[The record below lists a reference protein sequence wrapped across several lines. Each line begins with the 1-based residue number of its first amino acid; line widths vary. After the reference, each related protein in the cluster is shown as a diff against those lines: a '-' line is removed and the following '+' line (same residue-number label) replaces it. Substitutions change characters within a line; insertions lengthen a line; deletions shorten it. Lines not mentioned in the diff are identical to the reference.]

1 MAVVIWGDP
10 DEPEPFPLDG
20 IVEPPP
26 PPPLHAAKMAI
37 AQTAKKERIGRLLSI
52 IPPVMA
58 KLYFRYSAMNAGKST
73 ALIQVAH
80 NYEENGRTVALF
92 TSAID
97 DRYGPGTITSRIGP
111 RRTSKTYNESF
122 DFFAAMTQMRDI
134 SCLLVDEAQFLTP
147 NQVRQLHRGAHQ
159 LDIPVIC
166 YGIRSDFLG
175 EPFPGS
181 AYLLTLA
188 DSIEEL
194 KNICAC
200 GRKATM
206 NPRFADN
213 VRVFAG
219 DQVAIEGRVEYKPMC
234 ARCFYEGQ
242 K

>member
-1 MAVVIWGDP
+1 
-10 DEPEPFPLDG
+10 
-20 IVEPPP
+20 
-26 PPPLHAAKMAI
+26 
-37 AQTAKKERIGRLLSI
+37 
-52 IPPVMA
+52 MA

-73 ALIQVAH
+73 ALIQVAN
-80 NYEENGRTVALF
+80 NYEENGRVVALF

-97 DRYGPGTITSRIGP
+97 DRYGHGTITSRIGP
-111 RRTSKTYNESF
+111 QRESLTYNESL
-122 DFFAAMTQMRDI
+122 DFFVAMSQMRDV
-134 SCLLVDEAQFLTP
+134 SCVLVDEAQFLTP
-147 NQVRQLHRGAHQ
+147 KQVRQLHRGAHQ

-206 NPRFADN
+206 NPRFAGAE
-213 VRVFAG
+213 RLFAG
-219 DQVAIEGRVEYKPMC
+219 DQVAIEGKVEYKPMC